1 MAKRTWLVLGA
12 ESVMGRAFSREAVS
26 QGDDVV
32 LLGRDPDDL
41 DLVAADLRARCPSA
55 GVETE
60 AFDPTVVE
68 SFPKIIAK
76 CEEKAKNI
84 VSVFSGLEAVYF
96 QKECG
101 RDLGKI
107 KNMFQINYLAQIYFL
122 TAASALLRKQNC
134 GEIIVLGSTAG
145 EYGLS
150 DNYAYG
156 STKAAL
162 HVWLQGFYEQMAAQK
177 IFVTTVKIDDTDLI
191 ADMGRFEFL
200 RTDFVPEE
208 CAKICMKYAGTKT
221 KVVYYP
227 WFARWTAPFRR
238 FIKPVE

>member
-1 MAKRTWLVLGA
+1 MTKRTWLILGA
-12 ESVMGRAFSREAVS
+12 ESVMGRAFSREVVK

-32 LLGRDPDDL
+32 LLGREQDDL
-41 DLVAADLRARCPSA
+41 DLIAADLKARYPACE
-55 GVETE
+55 VETE
-60 AFDPTVVE
+60 AFDPSVVDN
-68 SFPKIIAK
+68 FTKIIAR

-84 VSVFSGLEAVYF
+84 VSVFSGLEAVYS

-101 RDLGKI
+101 KDLGKI

-162 HVWLQGFYEQMAAQK
+162 HVWLQGFYEQMATQK
-177 IFVTTVKIDDTDLI
+177 IFVTTVKIDDTDTVGN
-191 ADMGRFEFL
+191 MGHFEFL
-200 RTDFVPEE
+200 RHDFSPEL
-208 CAKICMKYAGTKT
+208 CAKTCLKYAGTKT
-221 KVVYYP
+221 KVVYFP
-227 WFARWTAPFRR
+227 PFARWTAPLRR
-238 FIKPVE
+238 FIKAAE